1 MAEGDAVVARPESA
15 PRLCRAE
22 HNVQERARVSARD
35 GKPIVAVD
43 KLAATHPD
51 VEAVVVCVWG
61 GGGGGRREGACTH
74 VCRVMP
80 PWP

>member
-35 GKPIVAVD
+35 GKPIVAID
-43 KLAATHPD
+43 KLAATHPN
-51 VEAVVVCVWG
+51 VEAVWG
-61 GGGGGRREGACTH
+61 GGGQSLKGRCLHT
-74 VCRVMP
+74 RV
-80 PWP
+80 